1 MGLGRVKGA
10 AIPAWSYA
18 GKVPS
23 IYTLV
28 ESIALAGLEGQYIR
42 LSAADQQVT
51 LGYAVFG
58 RRVIKVQGDGT
69 VECVVD
75 AGFGRDQDS
84 ASWPA
89 ATVQAAAT
97 ARKQLRPGT
106 SGPGYFCPP
115 EGQI

>member
-1 MGLGRVKGA
+1 MGLGRIKGA
-10 AIPAWSYA
+10 AIPAWTYA
-18 GKVPS
+18 GKLPS
-23 IYTLV
+23 IFTFV

-42 LSAADQQVT
+42 LSAADQQVL

-75 AGFGRDQDS
+75 TGFGRDQDS

-89 ATVQAAAT
+89 AIVQAAA
-97 ARKQLRPGT
+97 AANQQLRPGT
-106 SGPGYFCPP
+106 TGPGYYSAS
-115 EGQI
+115 Q